1 MEVNGLMIKGS
12 EGSKRIHL
20 KCEHQN
26 GVLYVVPAEAS
37 WVCNE
42 DLLHAH
48 SIAGFFD
55 DIVDLDDKNIQQIMQ
70 KWGIYYPTS
79 GDLQLVSLPEH
90 FGHPQIE
97 YSDGIV
103 P

>member
-12 EGSKRIHL
+12 DGSKRIHL

-37 WVCNE
+37 WVCDE

-55 DIVDLDDKNIQQIMQ
+55 DIVDLDNKNIQQIMQ
-70 KWGIYYPTS
+70 KWGIYYRAVKTENS
-79 GDLQLVSLPEH
+79 GQKELGDS
-90 FGHPQIE
+90 
-97 YSDGIV
+97 
-103 P
+103 